1 MSLNRRAAHPGGL
14 PRLCFLSY
22 PQIRQLAMPVLAEY
36 AARAEIETVDAA
48 FGDALTVARER
59 LQAGTVD
66 VFVSAGSNAS
76 LLRQSLS
83 APVAT
88 VQLTGF
94 DIMQALIKASAF
106 TARVGIVMFGQTIP
120 ELDAVRQLLNIEIR
134 QHAYRSREEVRSA
147 IENLKSAGFGVVVGP
162 SLAVAM
168 AEEAG
173 LRGMLAYSLASIRQG
188 FDDALELARVARLES
203 GRYEQ
208 LNGVLHNLHEAVL
221 AVDARERI
229 LVLNPAMQRLL
240 GVDEST
246 ALGVELSTL
255 APSLSLADTLSKG
268 LTERGVVQ
276 QHAGRDWVLSRT
288 PMREAGKVV
297 GAALTMVDARTIHEA
312 DNRLRIQQRRQ
323 QNTARHTFADLLGQS
338 PSLMGAMATAR
349 RYAQTDL
356 GVLLLGESGT
366 GKELFAQAMHNE
378 STRRG
383 KPFMAVNCAAFPETL
398 LEGELFGH
406 EEGAFTGARRGGR
419 RGLFEA
425 AHTGTLFLDEI
436 GDMPMTLQTR
446 LLRVL
451 QEREVTRLGAN
462 HAIPIDV
469 RIIAATHQ
477 DLPAWVAQGR
487 FRQDLYYRLNT
498 LRLLLPPLR
507 QRPEDIAPMFR
518 ALVARS
524 LARLGVP
531 IRRADALLPLMPSLA
546 AYPWPGNVR
555 ELENACDRMAVGLAQ
570 FRTDD
575 AVDLAAIRA
584 ECPEIFDP
592 VPAQAAVRPSERR
605 QRAQQALI
613 DQGGNHA
620 RAAIQLGIGRTTLWR
635 WLKSDA

>member
-1 MSLNRRAAHPGGL
+1 MSLNRRTTNSSGL

-22 PQIRQLAMPVLAEY
+22 PQIRRLAMPILAEY
-36 AARAEIETVDAA
+36 GARAYIETVDAA

-59 LQAGTVD
+59 LQAGAVD

-76 LLRQSLS
+76 LLRQALA

-106 TARVGIVMFGQTIP
+106 TGRVGIVVFGQTFP

-134 QHAYRSREEVRSA
+134 QHAYRSREDVHVA
-147 IENLKSAGFGVVVGP
+147 IESLKSAGFGVVVGP

-168 AEEAG
+168 AEDAG
-173 LRGMLAYSLASIRQG
+173 LRGMLAYSLDSIRQG

-229 LVLNPAMQRLL
+229 WVVNPAMQRLL
-240 GVDEST
+240 GVDETT

-255 APSLSLADTLSKG
+255 APSLSLATTLRKG
-268 LTERGVVQ
+268 LAERGVVQ

-288 PMREAGKVV
+288 PMREAGQVI
-297 GAALTMVDARTIHEA
+297 GAALTMVDARSIHEA

-323 QNTARHTFADLLGQS
+323 QKTARHTFGNLLGHS
-338 PSLMGAMATAR
+338 SSLTHAIATAR

-366 GKELFAQAMHNE
+366 GKEMFAQAMHNE
-378 STRRG
+378 SARRG
-383 KPFMAVNCAAFPETL
+383 KPFIAVNCAAFPETL
-398 LEGELFGH
+398 LESELFGH

-419 RGLFEA
+419 LGLFET

-436 GDMPMTLQTR
+436 GDMPLTLQTR

-451 QEREVTRLGAN
+451 QEREITRLGAN

-477 DLPAWVAQGR
+477 DLPSRVTQGR

-507 QRPEDIAPMFR
+507 QRPEDIAPMVQ

-524 LARLGVP
+524 LSRLGVQSHL
-531 IRRADALLPLMPSLA
+531 ADSLAPLMKSLA

-555 ELENACDRMAVGLAQ
+555 ELENVCDRIAVGLTQYSA
-570 FRTDD
+570 DVP
-575 AVDLAAIRA
+575 VDLSAIQA
-584 ECPEIFDP
+584 ECPEIFSPLPSP
-592 VPAQAAVRPSERR
+592 VDDHTSVRR
-605 QRAQQALI
+605 QRAQQALF
-613 DQGGNHA
+613 DQGGSHSKAA
-620 RAAIQLGIGRTTLWR
+620 RQLGIGRTTLWR
-635 WLKSDA
+635 WLKSEF